1 MIDNDA
7 TFAASVAPDLPSD
20 TGRMIA
26 RWRALGCPYIE
37 LDAGVV
43 ISNLERWLYNNAPA
57 LRGLAGAGKGI
68 SLHRHL
74 WRRFNG
80 GMTGR

>member
-7 TFAASVAPDLPSD
+7 TLAAAISPDLPSD
-20 TGRMIA
+20 AGRMIA

-43 ISNLERWLYNNAPA
+43 ISNLERWLYNNAPHSVVW
-57 LRGLAGAGKGI
+57 LARVREYLYIDTHGVGSMAA
-68 SLHRHL
+68 
-74 WRRFNG
+74 
-80 GMTGR
+80 

>member
-7 TFAASVAPDLPSD
+7 TLAGSVAPDLPSD

-43 ISNLERWLYNNAPA
+43 VSNLERWLYNNAPHS
-57 LRGLAGAGKGI
+57 GVWLARVREYLYIDTYGVGSMAA
-68 SLHRHL
+68 
-74 WRRFNG
+74 
-80 GMTGR
+80 

>member
-7 TFAASVAPDLPSD
+7 TLAASAAPALPSD
-20 TGRMIA
+20 AGRMIA

-43 ISNLERWLYNNAPA
+43 VSNLERWLYNNAPHS
-57 LRGLAGAGKGI
+57 GVWLARVREYLYIDTYGVGSMAA
-68 SLHRHL
+68 
-74 WRRFNG
+74 
-80 GMTGR
+80 